1 MGPLADGSWGTF
13 PVSRLVASSRGLHA
27 DLSRLLAIGSSHG
40 ALFDRQNLHAATAR
54 TVLGPPGRGELNEVA
69 DASVPVINLASNS
82 YLELGNDPRVKAAA
96 IAAVERHG
104 THMGG
109 SRLLCGTAEIHWE
122 FERRLAAFFEASS
135 VVTYGS
141 GYVTNVSLISA
152 LFGPGD
158 LIIIDRQAHRSIY
171 DGALLSRAT
180 VRRFAHNDLDH
191 LDLVLKR
198 TSAVRRRLVAVDGV
212 YSMNGHI
219 CPLPEVASLTR
230 SHGAFL
236 FVDDAHAIGV
246 LGAHGRGT
254 VEHFGLDPELI
265 DIRIGTLSKALPA
278 VGGFALTQRD
288 VAVLLRY
295 TSHGALYSAAMTP
308 PDVAVAMAAMEIL
321 GSDADLVE
329 RLRRNASFFRDALQ
343 RRGLDILG
351 SQTAI
356 VPIRIGDSRATLDVA
371 AALLKRGIFV
381 NPVIYP
387 AVPKGAERLRCFVMA
402 SHSTADL
409 EYAAAGIEETVNAD
423 AALHSARPS
432 RP

>member
-265 DIRIGTLSKALPA
+265 DIRMNIEQGAACSRRVRAHAAGCCSPSPIHVAWRAVFGGHDAAGRGGGDGGDGDLGKRRGSRGKAAP
-278 VGGFALTQRD
+278 
-288 VAVLLRY
+288 
-295 TSHGALYSAAMTP
+295 
-308 PDVAVAMAAMEIL
+308 
-321 GSDADLVE
+321 E
-329 RLRRNASFFRDALQ
+329 RLVLP
-343 RRGLDILG
+343 G
-351 SQTAI
+351 
-356 VPIRIGDSRATLDVA
+356 RAPEA
-371 AALLKRGIFV
+371 RAG
-381 NPVIYP
+381 
-387 AVPKGAERLRCFVMA
+387 
-402 SHSTADL
+402 HSGEPDR
-409 EYAAAGIEETVNAD
+409 
-423 AALHSARPS
+423 H
-432 RP
+432 

>member
-278 VGGFALTQRD
+278 VG
-288 VAVLLRY
+288 
-295 TSHGALYSAAMTP
+295 ALYSAAMTP